1 MSWKTLEDGN
11 PDLAQFGVERLNGKV
26 AYLAT
31 VRRDG
36 SPRVHPVTPILGPGR
51 LFLFMEPTS
60 PKGHDLRRDG
70 RYALHCSVGDS
81 SGASGEFS
89 VSGRAQVVDNAET
102 RALAAQLASYTP
114 ADRYV
119 LFELSVDSAAST
131 VYSDEQTLRQRWQ
144 RASEE
149 T

>member
-1 MSWKTLEDGN
+1 MSWR
-11 PDLAQFGVERLNGKV
+11 DLQEAKPELAAFGAERFAGGV

-31 VRRDG
+31 VRKDG
-36 SPRVHPVTPILGPGR
+36 GPRVHPVTPIVGQGR

-70 RYALHCSVGDS
+70 RYALPSAVSDAG
-81 SGASGEFS
+81 GGNGEFLIK
-89 VSGRAQVVDNAET
+89 GRADLIEEPEIRT
-102 RALAAQLASYTP
+102 LAAELAPYDP

-119 LFELSVDSAAST
+119 LFELGVESALAT
-131 VYSDEQTLRQRWQ
+131 IYDESGEPQRRRWK
-144 RASEE
+144 RP